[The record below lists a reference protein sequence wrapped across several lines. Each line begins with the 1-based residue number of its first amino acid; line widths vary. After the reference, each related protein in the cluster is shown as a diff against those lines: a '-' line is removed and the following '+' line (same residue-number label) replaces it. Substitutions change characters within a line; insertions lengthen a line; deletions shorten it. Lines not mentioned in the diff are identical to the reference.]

1 MQKFSLDLSA
11 NKILGGYISILQ
23 PKKGFRVGMD
33 SILLASSIKNCD
45 NCLELGSGS
54 GAISICLVKK
64 IDNVEILG
72 IEKNIRLVDIA
83 NQNIYKNGL
92 SENKIKFLCLDI
104 IGNKFKTLYNNY
116 FDRVVM
122 NPPYFSERKVNTS
135 ENIEIATA
143 RCETESTLEDWVQ
156 IAYKKL
162 APKGYLN
169 FIFRTE
175 SIDKVLTILSPKW
188 GDIRI
193 YPLWPNAEKASKLF
207 IIQARKSVKTESKL
221 LPGMILHNDN
231 GTYTNACNDVLLN
244 RDLVQME

>member
-64 IDNVEILG
+64 IDNMEILG

-92 SENKIKFLCLDI
+92 SENKIKF
-104 IGNKFKTLYNNY
+104 FK
-116 FDRVVM
+116 
-122 NPPYFSERKVNTS
+122 K
-135 ENIEIATA
+135 
-143 RCETESTLEDWVQ
+143 
-156 IAYKKL
+156 
-162 APKGYLN
+162 
-169 FIFRTE
+169 
-175 SIDKVLTILSPKW
+175 
-188 GDIRI
+188 
-193 YPLWPNAEKASKLF
+193 
-207 IIQARKSVKTESKL
+207 
-221 LPGMILHNDN
+221 
-231 GTYTNACNDVLLN
+231 
-244 RDLVQME
+244 